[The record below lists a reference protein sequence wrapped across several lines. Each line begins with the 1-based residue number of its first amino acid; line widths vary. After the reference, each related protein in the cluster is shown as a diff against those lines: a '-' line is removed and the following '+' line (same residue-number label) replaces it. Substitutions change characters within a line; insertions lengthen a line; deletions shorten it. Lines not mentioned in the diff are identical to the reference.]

1 MQEEEDPKE
10 YRWESGYEKTW
21 ETIQED
27 ESGRLE
33 PSVTEI
39 IQRTKR
45 RKLLDRE
52 ASVRLGIM
60 RHVYIILDYSQAM
73 TEQDL
78 KPTRQICTLK
88 ILEDFIK
95 EFHDQNPISQLG
107 IITTQNKVAKRNSD
121 LSNNPQRHLD
131 CIKKLQDVP
140 CRGEPSLQNALEVA
154 LSSLRHLPPHTSR
167 EILIIYAALTTCD
180 PGEIIATLQPPLRW
194 TTPSSKLAS
203 RTRLMLTPSLPSA
216 CATWMTSRHST
227 LVVTTVL
234 SALPSTVTCQLS
246 VVCVASCWSLR
257 HILLALTGTYSP

>member
-1 MQEEEDPKE
+1 MFIIYISYFPWNPESSPQVGECCTRQSWFLVLLTRINQQSTETLKHGLINLTN
-10 YRWESGYEKTW
+10 YR

-88 ILEDFIK
+88 VRF
-95 EFHDQNPISQLG
+95 
-107 IITTQNKVAKRNSD
+107 VAK
-121 LSNNPQRHLD
+121 
-131 CIKKLQDVP
+131 
-140 CRGEPSLQNALEVA
+140 
-154 LSSLRHLPPHTSR
+154 
-167 EILIIYAALTTCD
+167 
-180 PGEIIATLQPPLRW
+180 
-194 TTPSSKLAS
+194 
-203 RTRLMLTPSLPSA
+203 
-216 CATWMTSRHST
+216 
-227 LVVTTVL
+227 
-234 SALPSTVTCQLS
+234 
-246 VVCVASCWSLR
+246 
-257 HILLALTGTYSP
+257 ILLIMLLWLMVWEIV

>member
-1 MQEEEDPKE
+1 MIIH
-10 YRWESGYEKTW
+10 YR

-88 ILEDFIK
+88 VFLFLLLLLR
-95 EFHDQNPISQLG
+95 S
-107 IITTQNKVAKRNSD
+107 
-121 LSNNPQRHLD
+121 LSL
-131 CIKKLQDVP
+131 
-140 CRGEPSLQNALEVA
+140 
-154 LSSLRHLPPHTSR
+154 
-167 EILIIYAALTTCD
+167 
-180 PGEIIATLQPPLRW
+180 
-194 TTPSSKLAS
+194 
-203 RTRLMLTPSLPSA
+203 LM
-216 CATWMTSRHST
+216 M
-227 LVVTTVL
+227 
-234 SALPSTVTCQLS
+234 
-246 VVCVASCWSLR
+246 
-257 HILLALTGTYSP
+257 

>member
-131 CIKKLQDVP
+131 VNGPHVYQEITRC
-140 CRGEPSLQNALEVA
+140 SLSWRAITTECPGSGPF
-154 LSSLRHLPPHTSR
+154 LSTTSSSSYFKRDPDYLCSPDNLRPRRNYCHLT
-167 EILIIYAALTTCD
+167 
-180 PGEIIATLQPPLRW
+180 
-194 TTPSSKLAS
+194 K
-203 RTRLMLTPSLPSA
+203 
-216 CATWMTSRHST
+216 
-227 LVVTTVL
+227 
-234 SALPSTVTCQLS
+234 
-246 VVCVASCWSLR
+246 
-257 HILLALTGTYSP
+257 SPRS